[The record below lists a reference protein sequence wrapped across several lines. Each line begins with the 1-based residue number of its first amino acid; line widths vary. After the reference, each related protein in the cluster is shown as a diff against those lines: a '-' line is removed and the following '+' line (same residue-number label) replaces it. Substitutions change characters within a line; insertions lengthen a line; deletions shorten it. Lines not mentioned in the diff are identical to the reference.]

1 MGFWLCFRVVVQTK
15 LWDLKRW
22 VREKKVWV
30 EFLCVCWGLELS
42 LCSKYQTLLY
52 VFLVNFLE
60 EKKCVWYVS
69 FCIKQKQSKYFPLK
83 KSTEKYYCCAFEYS
97 NNTTKIVSVFLV
109 PNRGKAEKEPDLRK
123 RNSGSES

>member
-1 MGFWLCFRVVVQTK
+1 MSFLSISW
-15 LWDLKRW
+15 KRKN
-22 VREKKVWV
+22 VFGM
-30 EFLCVCWGLELS
+30 FLCI
-42 LCSKYQTLLY
+42 KQ
-52 VFLVNFLE
+52 
-60 EKKCVWYVS
+60 
-69 FCIKQKQSKYFPLK
+69 KQKQSKYFPLK